1 LDIKCRISG
10 IYTTRVEGDSACNEN
25 PQTYYIKLLKNKKM
39 KKLKMTKPD
48 VVSEKNLLAGAQ
60 NFVKN
65 NAEERPE
72 EWGCLFG
79 DGYVLVYK

>member
-1 LDIKCRISG
+1 
-10 IYTTRVEGDSACNEN
+10 
-25 PQTYYIKLLKNKKM
+25 M

-60 NFVKN
+60 NVVKN